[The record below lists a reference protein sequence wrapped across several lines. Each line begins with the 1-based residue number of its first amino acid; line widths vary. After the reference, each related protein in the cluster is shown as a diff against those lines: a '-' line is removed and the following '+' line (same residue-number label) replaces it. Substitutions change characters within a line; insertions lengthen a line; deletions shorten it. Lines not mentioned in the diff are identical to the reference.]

1 MTTTVLL
8 AESHGILRDG
18 LHRLLEANPDIRVVA
33 TADNGQEAVAK
44 AARLAPDVVVM
55 DVSAPWLSIDA
66 TRSIITQQHAATI
79 LMLSM
84 HSSGETVR
92 EALAVGARGF
102 LLRESARDDVVE
114 AVRAVSAGRV
124 FLGDGVTRKVAARKD
139 PAAR

>member
-66 TRSIITQQHAATI
+66 TRSIIRQQHAAAI

-84 HSSGETVR
+84 HSSKETVR

-139 PAAR
+139 PSAR